1 MLVDKIRALANS
13 KGYSL
18 TTLEKEL
25 GFGNGTITRWNKS
38 SPSSEKLCRVA
49 DFFGVTVDHLLGRDL
64 EDGFSEKESL
74 EGVYL
79 SLAKD
84 AQESGIDPDDIK
96 AAIDMI
102 KKFRNQE

>member
-1 MLVDKIRALANS
+1 MNL
-13 KGYSL
+13 
-18 TTLEKEL
+18 LERVQYLCKLNNTNPSRLEQEL
-25 GFGNGTITRWNKS
+25 GFGKGTLYKWSNRYPN
-38 SPSSEKLCRVA
+38 SEMLLKVA
-49 DFFGVTVDHLLGRDL
+49 NYFGVSVDYLMGR
-64 EDGFSEKESL
+64 EESL